1 MNNNLFKKT
10 EKILYDFKNM
20 DLKIQNID
28 LHINRLINDVS
39 CAGVSYEE
47 RTGPTNAFSSSVEN
61 EVIRREE
68 HMSQENKQLKQI
80 KNDTITI
87 QQIVKNA
94 LNTLNEEE
102 YKLVELRYFQKN
114 KKTWIEIGMTLGIDK
129 DNCCKMKN
137 KIINKLTNYIYP
149 STPAFDQFFTS
160 F

>member
-1 MNNNLFKKT
+1 MNNLFKKT
-10 EKILYDFKNM
+10 EKILYDFTNM

-68 HMSQENKQLKQI
+68 HMSQEIKQLKQI
-80 KNDTITI
+80 KNDTTTI

-94 LNTLNEEE
+94 LNSLKEEE
-102 YKLVELRYFQKN
+102 YKLVELRYFQKGR
-114 KKTWIEIGMTLGIDK
+114 KKTWIEIGMILGMDK
-129 DNCCKMKN
+129 DNCCKAKN
-137 KIINKLTNYIYP
+137 KIINNLAGYIFP
-149 STPAFDQFFTS
+149 NESIMHQFFTS